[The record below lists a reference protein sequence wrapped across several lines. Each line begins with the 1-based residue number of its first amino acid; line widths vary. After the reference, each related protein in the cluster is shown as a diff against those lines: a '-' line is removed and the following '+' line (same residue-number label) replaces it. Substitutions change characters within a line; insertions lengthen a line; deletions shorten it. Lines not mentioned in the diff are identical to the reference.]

1 MTREPGDLPPGVI
14 ASPMDGVSEGRNN
27 PTAVILGPLFDQG
40 LEPNHMTA
48 KFTNFRN
55 VILQDASSRV
65 LPAAFALVFGVF
77 MVWGVGFAQPA
88 EIHNAAHDGRHAFAL
103 PCH

>member
-1 MTREPGDLPPGVI
+1 MTTKVTDIRNAI
-14 ASPMDGVSEGRNN
+14 ADDV
-27 PTAVILGPLFDQG
+27 
-40 LEPNHMTA
+40 
-48 KFTNFRN
+48 
-55 VILQDASSRV
+55 SSRV

-88 EIHNAAHDGRHAFAL
+88 EIHNAAHDSRHAFAL